1 MQLEKR
7 PSPFYIDNER
17 PFAQRT
23 DGMSLDIIH
32 PKDIPRGKIPFIKD
46 EDRSLKTQDIDRCQP
61 HYPHLNYLN
70 KPDYSV
76 GSTDPDHHG
85 GRARTYY
92 APMDRRPRDLSLTT
106 ADIEY
111 AQAKASKFKG
121 NRHTDPVCPN
131 YELPSCHVRPITPP
145 RWNGRHLHDIS
156 DIEKSSSKVRIPT
169 RNYVRDPNDS
179 SDIEYAS
186 ANYQERV
193 HRRSRAGKAD
203 ITMNVKDINQTKPLH
218 YAPRCTNPLEPEYK
232 VSTTATTSLHT
243 KYSEEMSRSD
253 VQLHRKE
260 AEIHGHVPGS
270 KPRKLQWD
278 NGEPQFS
285 LVRED
290 IAGTVPQRW
299 IGAVPINIY
308 DPPEVKEVIS
318 FHDVHDIPG
327 AQVGTLKKGIEGSRR
342 AGTTNPLNPRYKML
356 DGDVRPQPVPVFDAE
371 RNVPM
376 HSLVQSRAQA
386 SSLPN
391 LRSMQV
397 GTPVGSVPPSQRG
410 MQRDASEGM
419 LRRRDSP
426 AGSQRGGLPQ
436 QSYQQAGRAPSG
448 AGTPARAPSM
458 PGTPANYRDVPTLR
472 RQPSGGGMPQVPNI
486 QVGGMPP
493 SGRGGTPAGMVP
505 SSRGRT
511 PTGAPPGYTLP
522 PGRYREPESGRS
534 GAQRPPS
541 GPSGNYEQ
549 SMPPQQY
556 GSPAGYDTY
565 GPPGGGQNYEPQQ
578 YSPQAYA
585 PQAQEYY
592 GEPSPSSGQYGVP
605 DGYVPEGYIP

>member
-1 MQLEKR
+1 MQLEYK
-7 PSPFYIDNER
+7 PCPFYVDNER

-61 HYPHLNYLN
+61 HYPHLNYLQ
-70 KPDYSV
+70 KPDYCV

-111 AQAKASKFKG
+111 AQTKASKFKG

-169 RNYVRDPNDS
+169 RNYIRDPNDA
-179 SDIEYAS
+179 SDIEHAS

-193 HRRSRAGKAD
+193 HRRTRNGKPD

-243 KYSEEMSRSD
+243 KYTEEVKRGD
-253 VQLHRKE
+253 VSLHRTE
-260 AEIHGHVPGS
+260 AETHGQIPGS

-342 AGTTNPLNPRYKML
+342 AGSTNPLNPRYKML

-371 RNVPM
+371 RNMPT

-391 LRSMQV
+391 LRPASGATPAGSM
-397 GTPVGSVPPSQRG
+397 PPSQRG
-410 MQRDASEGM
+410 MQRQSSEAM
-419 LRRRDSP
+419 LRGGVRDSP
-426 AGSQRGGLPQ
+426 AGSQRGGIMPQ
-436 QSYQQAGRAPSG
+436 QPGRAPSG
-448 AGTPARAPSM
+448 
-458 PGTPANYRDVPTLR
+458 PGTPAGARAGSGPGTPAGYADVPTLKLQ
-472 RQPSGGGMPQVPNI
+472 RQPSGAGMPQVPSL
-486 QVGGMPP
+486 QVGGQAP
-493 SGRGGTPAGMVP
+493 SGRGSRGGTPAG
-505 SSRGRT
+505 
-511 PTGAPPGYTLP
+511 APPGYTMP
-522 PGRYREPESGRS
+522 PERM
-534 GAQRPPS
+534 PPS
-541 GPSGNYEQ
+541 GRD
-549 SMPPQQY
+549 
-556 GSPAGYDTY
+556 AAY
-565 GPPGGGQNYEPQQ
+565 GPPGAGQYYDQYMPPQEQ
-578 YSPQAYA
+578 YSHLAYGT
-585 PQAQEYY
+585 P
-592 GEPSPSSGQYGVP
+592 SGQYGMLPQGSPGIP
-605 DGYVPEGYIP
+605 DGYVPEGYEAY